1 MISYYALSKLVLNGK
16 CSEITIKTSKYLRLN
31 TIENPLFVGKVHL
44 HFPELD
50 STNRY
55 ALDLIS
61 KSNPSEGTVISTDNQ
76 AQGRGQIGSIW
87 ESTPEKNLTLSIILY
102 PHFLLPRQQFYLNQ
116 AISLGVYDF
125 FARFIPDGL
134 KIKWSNDL
142 YVKDRKI
149 AGILIQNSIS
159 SHKIKAS
166 VVGLGL
172 NVNQR
177 IFGDNLPNPT
187 SLSLETQKDYLLKDL
202 LLTLFSCIEKRY
214 LQLKKG
220 SKDLLDKDYLQKL
233 YRYQEKASYQ
243 RPDGS
248 IFYGEIIGLDPNG
261 KLKIVHEQG
270 QEVFGIKE
278 IKFLH

>member
-1 MISYYALSKLVLNGK
+1 M
-16 CSEITIKTSKYLRLN
+16 N

-61 KSNPSEGTVISTDNQ
+61 KSNPSEGTVISTDKQ

-102 PHFLLPRQQFYLNQ
+102 PNFLLPREQFYLNQ

-125 FARFIPDGL
+125 FARFITDGL

-172 NVNQR
+172 NINQC
-177 IFGDNLPNPT
+177 IFSDHLPNPS
-187 SLSLETQKDYLLKDL
+187 SLSLETNKGYLLKDL
-202 LLTLFSCIEKRY
+202 FLPLCSCMEKRY

-220 SKDLLDKDYLQKL
+220 EKGLLHKDYLQKL
-233 YRYQEKASYQ
+233 YRYKEEARYQ

-248 IFYGEIIGLDPNG
+248 MFYGKITGLDPTG
-261 KLKIVHEQG
+261 KLKIVQEQG
-270 QEVFGIKE
+270 EEVFGIKE
-278 IKFLH
+278 IKFVQEDLT